1 MGKRIYVD
9 FGSLLAVSP
18 EESKYR
24 ISVTNDHDHPSL
36 CLEHVKQKQATLSHG
51 YLPGLDWRRN
61 RNVKYATIDDAVR
74 LIKSLGKGCFLAKT
88 DIKSAF
94 RIIHVAPSDFPLL
107 GMEWQ
112 GKFYSDKCLPMG
124 CSSSC
129 NIFETFST
137 ALEWIA

>member
-1 MGKRIYVD
+1 MAWCHN
-9 FGSLLAVSP
+9 S
-18 EESKYR
+18 
-24 ISVTNDHDHPSL
+24 
-36 CLEHVKQKQATLSHG
+36 QATLSHG

-112 GKFYSDKCLPMG
+112 GKFYSDRCLPMW

-129 NIFETFST
+129 NIFKMIFPQSINLESALSRCSKFCTTCLQKLAPFSSCNPFPS
-137 ALEWIA
+137 